1 MGLFI
6 PRVVAAQS
14 CDDISF
20 TAPTLDAIESCV
32 QTKHTVRLLK
42 EGRIAVCPL
51 SATSLA
57 FNACMK
63 RYDAAIT
70 EIASRVVAPQPTM
83 SITPVS
89 NKNSFVAVLWILL
102 CIWGFFFTSKKERME
117 SLPCAVVIEGTFAR
131 LLSDE
136 EYMDIVGGDMSS
148 LRGMSMYHA
157 DNDCSEATI
166 GECFYVN
173 DSPNTYSVMG
183 ERRRTMNIR
192 MRIR

>member
-1 MGLFI
+1 
-6 PRVVAAQS
+6 
-14 CDDISF
+14 
-20 TAPTLDAIESCV
+20 
-32 QTKHTVRLLK
+32 
-42 EGRIAVCPL
+42 
-51 SATSLA
+51 
-57 FNACMK
+57 
-63 RYDAAIT
+63 
-70 EIASRVVAPQPTM
+70 
-83 SITPVS
+83 
-89 NKNSFVAVLWILL
+89 
-102 CIWGFFFTSKKERME
+102 ME